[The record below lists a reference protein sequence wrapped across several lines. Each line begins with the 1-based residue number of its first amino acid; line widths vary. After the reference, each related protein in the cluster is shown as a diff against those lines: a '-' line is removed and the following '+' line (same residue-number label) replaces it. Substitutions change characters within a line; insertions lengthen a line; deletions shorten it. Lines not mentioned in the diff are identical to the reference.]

1 MSATPS
7 STGGVG
13 RSTRRGGSCGG
24 PADVAPKPGQATKTK
39 DQPTW
44 RKTRFAQSG
53 GSRPMGEP
61 ERCAEARQRSVT
73 VKIDRSPVCTQAQT
87 FEGHRLEIE
96 PRGPFRLDLT
106 AWALRR
112 RSHNTVDRWETATYE
127 RVVSLAGGPVALSV
141 TQVAGP
147 DAPRLS
153 VLLAG
158 RHIEQRA
165 EALARD
171 TVNRLLGLSVDLSPF
186 AAMAAPD
193 PLLGPLAARLRGLKP
208 PRFPTVFEAL
218 VNGVAC
224 QQLSLAVGIH
234 LLNRLAADRGKATSD
249 ALDSPHA
256 FPDPEDLASLQPD
269 ELKRHGFSAT
279 KARAIIETARS
290 VTAGDLDLEE
300 LQRLEDGAAIERLT
314 SLRGIGRWTAEYV
327 LLRGLGRLHVFP
339 GDDVGAH
346 NKLRRLFAIETPLDY
361 EAVGRLVARWHPYAG
376 VVYFHLLLDSLSR
389 ARGHVAR

>member
-1 MSATPS
+1 MDGSEQSRAGLMTVNVDESPACVQVET
-7 STGGVG
+7 STG
-13 RSTRRGGSCGG
+13 
-24 PADVAPKPGQATKTK
+24 
-39 DQPTW
+39 
-44 RKTRFAQSG
+44 
-53 GSRPMGEP
+53 
-61 ERCAEARQRSVT
+61 RQLQ
-73 VKIDRSPVCTQAQT
+73 ID
-87 FEGHRLEIE
+87 

-112 RSHNTVDRWETATYE
+112 RPHNAVDRWDAGTYE
-127 RVVSLAGGPVALSV
+127 RVVSLDGAPVALSV

-153 VLLAG
+153 IVLAG
-158 RHIEQRA
+158 GRIDQPA
-165 EALARD
+165 EALARSALD
-171 TVNRLLGLSVDLSPF
+171 GLLGLSVDLSPF

-234 LLNRLAADRGKATSD
+234 LLNRLAADRGRATSD
-249 ALDSPHA
+249 APESAHA
-256 FPDPEDLASLQPD
+256 FPDPEDLASLEPD
-269 ELKRHGFSAT
+269 ELKRHGFSSA
-279 KARAIIETARS
+279 KARTIIETAQA
-290 VTAGDLDLEE
+290 VVAGDLDLEA
-300 LQRLEDGAAIERLT
+300 LQELEDGAAIQRLT

-346 NKLRRLFAIETPLDY
+346 NKLRRLFAIDTPLDH

-376 VVYFHLLLDSLSR
+376 VVYFHLLLDSLSPVGLTLE
-389 ARGHVAR
+389 A